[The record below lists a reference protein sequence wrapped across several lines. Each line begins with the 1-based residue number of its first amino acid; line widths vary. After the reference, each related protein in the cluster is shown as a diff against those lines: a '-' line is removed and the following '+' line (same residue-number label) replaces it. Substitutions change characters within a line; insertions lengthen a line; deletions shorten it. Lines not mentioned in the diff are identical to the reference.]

1 MLFQSREIYSVE
13 ASRRRSGDVIAWKTS
28 QYTTRVDC
36 CGRAASCRLNEV
48 DASVVFSGGDIIAM
62 KWLVR
67 CSVARW
73 VVPPYRYSNASAVE
87 TLFRC
92 RSSVRL
98 IRQAVSSISS
108 FQVTAEA
115 AAGDIRA
122 QRLGALC
129 SGCSC
134 VGAADMHYMCRCWG
148 SSSPLIPSH
157 HPSVLSICL
166 PEPQRRTPC
175 SRGSRCK
182 G

>member
-1 MLFQSREIYSVE
+1 ML
-13 ASRRRSGDVIAWKTS
+13 WKTS

-36 CGRAASCRLNEV
+36 CGRAASCRLDEV
-48 DASVVFSGGDIIAM
+48 DASVVFSCGDIIAM
-62 KWLVR
+62 EWLVR

-166 PEPQRRTPC
+166 PELQRRTPC
-175 SRGSRCK
+175 SRGSRCN